1 MIEVFNGG
9 VQPNPVFS
17 IFQRF
22 QYQNNPRFFIGLKR
36 KKGDGVDLLRF
47 WKERLKIGVSD
58 WINAN

>member
-22 QYQNNPRFFIGLKR
+22 QYQNNPRFFIALKR